1 MYQIESLFTVG
12 MGHHTMT
19 QQLGTMDVFI
29 EYVSKRKAGGT
40 RDATINDVQ
49 AMAQKLTKG
58 ERVQL
63 TRLIQMWE
71 ARDGKRYTKEA
82 RAVESPAQ
90 PPVKPASPP
99 LAQGT
104 ESPQFSAVPNN
115 GSNSAVSRQTSVI
128 RPIDP
133 VAARDPSQRVECP
146 NCGRVN
152 SKKDVYCYSCG
163 QVLNLS
169 KPQTKVLAEEEV
181 EDDGRFNSTFFD
193 DSTRLLFMIPG
204 VANPIEIEPPR
215 EEIIIGRSE
224 SGSAF
229 YPDIDLATYNAADLG
244 VSRLHA
250 SLRRRENTIAIIDL
264 GSRNHTYVNGHHL
277 YPHEV
282 RVLRH
287 GDEVQLGSMT
297 LKVVFKHVA
306 RWVD

>member
-1 MYQIESLFTVG
+1 
-12 MGHHTMT
+12 MGHPMT

-40 RDATINDVQ
+40 RETTISEVQ
-49 AMAQKLTKG
+49 ALAQKLTKG

-71 ARDGKRYTKEA
+71 ARDGKRYTKES
-82 RAVESPAQ
+82 RTVETPAQ
-90 PPVKPASPP
+90 PSANAAP
-99 LAQGT
+99 
-104 ESPQFSAVPNN
+104 ESPQFRPLPSRDN
-115 GSNSAVSRQTSVI
+115 GSSLSQQTSII

-133 VAARDPSQRVECP
+133 IAARDPSQRVECP
-146 NCGRVN
+146 NCGRIN
-152 SKKDVYCYSCG
+152 SKKDAYCYSCG

-169 KPQTKVLAEEEV
+169 KPQTRVLDEEDV
-181 EDDGRFNSTFFD
+181 DEDARRSSSYFD
-193 DSTRLLFMIPG
+193 DSTRLLLLIPG
-204 VANPIEIEPPR
+204 AASPIEVEPPR

-229 YPDIDLATYNAADLG
+229 YPDIDLAVYNAADQG

-250 SLRRRENTIAIIDL
+250 SLRRQENTIAIVDL
-264 GSRNHTYVNGHHL
+264 GSRNHTYVNGHRL

-287 GDEVQLGSMT
+287 GDEIQLGSMI
-297 LKVVFKHVA
+297 LKVAFKQAPH
-306 RWVD
+306 WVD

>member
-1 MYQIESLFTVG
+1 
-12 MGHHTMT
+12 
-19 QQLGTMDVFI
+19 MDVFI

-40 RDATINDVQ
+40 REATINEVQ

-71 ARDGKRYTKEA
+71 ARDGKRYTKEM
-82 RAVESPAQ
+82 RAVESPA
-90 PPVKPASPP
+90 PSAVKPVPQAP
-99 LAQGT
+99 
-104 ESPQFSAVPNN
+104 EVPQFSPIPNKDN
-115 GSNSAVSRQTSVI
+115 GASHQTSTI

-146 NCGRVN
+146 NCGRIN
-152 SKKDVYCYSCG
+152 SKKDAYCYSCG

-181 EDDGRFNSTFFD
+181 EDDGRFRSTYFD
-193 DSTRLLFMIPG
+193 DSSHLLFTIPG
-204 VANPIEIEPPR
+204 VANPIEIAPPR
-215 EEIIIGRSE
+215 EEMIIGRSE
-224 SGSAF
+224 AGSAF
-229 YPDIDLATYNAADLG
+229 YPDVDLAAYNAADLG

-250 SLRRRENTIAIIDL
+250 SLRRQENTIAIVDL
-264 GSRNHTYVNGHHL
+264 GSRNHTLVNGHHL

-287 GDEVQLGSMT
+287 GDEIQLGSLT
-297 LKVVFKHVA
+297 LKVAFKPVA